1 MKVFAKSLFIVFII
15 LFSQSSFAQKQVEKE
30 TTTYYLIRHAE
41 KDKSDAKN
49 RNPHLTKKGLAR
61 AMRWAAYFNDKN
73 IDAVY
78 STPYHR
84 TKETALPTANSF
96 KIDIIEYNHR
106 AMYSDSFKEE
116 TKGKNVL
123 IVGHSN
129 TTPQFTNLII
139 GKDTF
144 PSMSED
150 DNSSLYIV
158 KIEGN
163 ETEVSVEKVN

>member
-1 MKVFAKSLFIVFII
+1 MKVIVKSLFVLFIV
-15 LFSQSSFAQKQVEKE
+15 LFSQSSFAQTKASKE
-30 TTTYYLIRHAE
+30 NTTYYLIRHAE

-49 RNPHLTKKGLAR
+49 RDPHLTEKGMAR
-61 AMRWAAYFNDKN
+61 ATRWAAYFKDKN

-84 TKETALPTANSF
+84 TKETALPTANSL
-96 KIDIIEYNHR
+96 KLDIIEYNPR
-106 AMYSDSFKEE
+106 AMYSDSFKKA

-139 GKDTF
+139 GKDAF

-158 KIEGN
+158 KIVGN
-163 ETEVSVEKVN
+163 ETEVSVENIN